1 MERDRIMEK
10 INNINEKIDKL
21 ISECKELDVV
31 KELGMND
38 FEIKNNLSNL
48 ILYKRINLRCL
59 L

>member
-31 KELGMND
+31 QELGMND